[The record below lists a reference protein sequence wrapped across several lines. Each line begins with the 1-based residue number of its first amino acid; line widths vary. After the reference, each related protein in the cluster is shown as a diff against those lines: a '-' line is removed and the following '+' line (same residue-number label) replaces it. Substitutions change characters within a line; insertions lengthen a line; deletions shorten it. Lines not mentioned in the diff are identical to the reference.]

1 MSELDEARTL
11 MDAGD
16 RDLSALRGMEDTS
29 VFADE
34 IVGFHVQQAA
44 EKFLK
49 AWLVLWSEPY
59 PLTHNLA
66 RLLTRRRLPSHN
78 FAISTS
84 TRLTRFSS
92 VTTPWSPN
100 RLQSTEKMQSSVWKR
115 YVQQVRRRLA
125 EVEMTGKTNDDGQ
138 DRDPEFGLGTP
149 GGIR

>member
-1 MSELDEARTL
+1 MSELDEAHIL

-66 RLLTRRRLPSHN
+66 RLLTLLQEKTPAAAQFRGLN
-78 FAISTS
+78 VDTSTS
-84 TRLTRFSS
+84 S
-92 VTTPWSPN
+92 
-100 RLQSTEKMQSSVWKR
+100 M
-115 YVQQVRRRLA
+115 LA
-125 EVEMTGKTNDDGQ
+125 GE
-138 DRDPEFGLGTP
+138 R
-149 GGIR
+149 

>member
-66 RLLTRRRLPSHN
+66 RLLTLLQEKTPAAAQFHDLNEYTAYAVQFRYDAMEPESAPINREEAVQRLE
-78 FAISTS
+78 A
-84 TRLTRFSS
+84 LC
-92 VTTPWSPN
+92 
-100 RLQSTEKMQSSVWKR
+100 
-115 YVQQVRRRLA
+115 QQVRRRLA
-125 EVEMTGKTNDDGQ
+125 EVKGV
-138 DRDPEFGLGTP
+138 
-149 GGIR
+149 

>member
-1 MSELDEARTL
+1 MSLPVHYERERCSMSELDEARTL

-49 AWLVLWSEPY
+49 AWLVLWGEPY

-66 RLLTRRRLPSHN
+66 RLLTLLQEKTPAAAQFRDLNEYTAYAVQFRYDAMESESAPINREEAVQRLE
-78 FAISTS
+78 AL
-84 TRLTRFSS
+84 R
-92 VTTPWSPN
+92 
-100 RLQSTEKMQSSVWKR
+100 
-115 YVQQVRRRLA
+115 QQVRRRLV
-125 EVEMTGKTNDDGQ
+125 EVAGA
-138 DRDPEFGLGTP
+138 
-149 GGIR
+149 

>member
-1 MSELDEARTL
+1 MSLPVHYEREPCYMSELDEARTL

-66 RLLTRRRLPSHN
+66 RLLTL
-78 FAISTS
+78 
-84 TRLTRFSS
+84 LQEK
-92 VTTPWSPN
+92 TPAAAQFRDLNEYTAYAVQFRYDAMESESN
-100 RLQSTEKMQSSVWKR
+100 RKMPSVWKR
-115 YVQQVRRRLA
+115 QPRRCSPAFGSVRQQVQRRLA
-125 EVEMTGKTNDDGQ
+125 EVE
-138 DRDPEFGLGTP
+138 GT
-149 GGIR
+149 

>member
-1 MSELDEARTL
+1 MSDLDEAR
-11 MDAGD
+11 
-16 RDLSALRGMEDTS
+16 TS

-66 RLLTRRRLPSHN
+66 RLLTLLQEKTPAAHN

-84 TRLTRFSS
+84 TRLTQFSS
-92 VTTPWSPN
+92 VTTLWSPAPIN
-100 RLQSTEKMQSSVWKR
+100 REEA
-115 YVQQVRRRLA
+115 VQRLEALEQVRRRLA
-125 EVEMTGKTNDDGQ
+125 EVKGV
-138 DRDPEFGLGTP
+138 
-149 GGIR
+149 

>member
-66 RLLTRRRLPSHN
+66 RLLTLLQEKTP
-78 FAISTS
+78 AIIST
-84 TRLTRFSS
+84 TRLEEHVGIIFLY
-92 VTTPWSPN
+92 SPDD
-100 RLQSTEKMQSSVWKR
+100 S
-115 YVQQVRRRLA
+115 
-125 EVEMTGKTNDDGQ
+125 NDA
-138 DRDPEFGLGTP
+138 
-149 GGIR
+149 

>member
-1 MSELDEARTL
+1 MSLPVHYERERCYMSELDEARTL

-59 PLTHNLA
+59 PLTPLLKSLSMATFNTAGRVPFFTLTFKLA
-66 RLLTRRRLPSHN
+66 LFRRLFLIPQQLLTASLSACVCLDTLASYPPHRDRVRL
-78 FAISTS
+78 FLW
-84 TRLTRFSS
+84 RD
-92 VTTPWSPN
+92 SPCTK
-100 RLQSTEKMQSSVWKR
+100 Q
-115 YVQQVRRRLA
+115 
-125 EVEMTGKTNDDGQ
+125 
-138 DRDPEFGLGTP
+138 P
-149 GGIR
+149 